1 MNYNEKVR
9 LVSCMLDLGEIL
21 LTSGAEVNRIEDTIT
36 RIGLAYDFVRVD
48 VFTITSS
55 IVLTISTLE
64 EEVITQTR
72 RITRY
77 DTDMDKIDKVNSLS
91 RRICENPPDIKFLSD
106 QIAMIRQENKYPQIA
121 YFFIYAVVSA
131 AFSIFFGGS
140 GLDAVAAFLSGI
152 VMRLVL
158 LIGARMKMQNI
169 ILNIIC
175 SAIVGATAVF
185 LTSIGIGQSLDKII
199 IGNIMLLIPG
209 LSLTSSLRDIIS
221 GHTITGLLG
230 MCEAVLKAVAVAM
243 GFALIILGIG
253 S

>member
-9 LVSCMLDLGEIL
+9 LVSCILDLGEIL

-55 IVLTISTLE
+55 IVLTVSTLE

-72 RITRY
+72 RISKY
-77 DTDMDKIDKVNSLS
+77 DTDMDRIDKVNSLS
-91 RRICENPPDIKFLSD
+91 RMICKNTPDINFLID
-106 QIAMIRQENKYPQIA
+106 QIAFIRQNRKYPQIA
-121 YFFIYAVVSA
+121 YILIYAAVSA
-131 AFSIFFGGS
+131 AFSIFFGGT
-140 GLDAVAAFLSGI
+140 GLDAVAAFLSGV

-158 LIGARMKMQNI
+158 LLGTRIKMNNI
-169 ILNIIC
+169 ILNIFC
-175 SAIVGATAVF
+175 SSIVGATVVF
-185 LTSIGIGQSLDKII
+185 LTSIGIGQSIDKII
-199 IGNIMLLIPG
+199 IGNIMLMIPG

-230 MCEAVLKAVAVAM
+230 MCEAVLKAVAVAI
-243 GFALIILGIG
+243 GFALIIFGIG